1 LKRIIE
7 DKMKKIKYVV
17 GTIIFTVCFICVGWF
32 FDYILTGYD
41 NLYSKLMMLQLHEL
55 EENVDVVFVGSSHTY
70 MSLIPSITD
79 ELFESYTFNAGTSS
93 QRMDGSVMMIKE
105 VADDND
111 LKKVYLELFY
121 QIAVLDIS
129 YEDRTEISSTYVVAD
144 YISSPL
150 RRVNYFLHASSKEYW
165 INSFI
170 RPRRRW
176 TYFFDEEYVRTL
188 VKNKLSGNYNKYVNT
203 QDDTAT
209 EYYVDRGFVA
219 NLNVMSFEE
228 PENNT
233 VFVGEIPVESLNGSD
248 WEKSLNEAIDYCK
261 DNNIEITLFVTPMP
275 ECVIAGLD
283 NYQEY
288 HDYIQQIAL
297 DNNIELYDFN
307 FCKKEYFDASD
318 GNLFKDWEHTNLNGA
333 EKFSVIFGNVVTGKI
348 KKEDALFDTLDE
360 KLAADNF
367 TDY

>member
-1 LKRIIE
+1 
-7 DKMKKIKYVV
+7 
-17 GTIIFTVCFICVGWF
+17 
-32 FDYILTGYD
+32 
-41 NLYSKLMMLQLHEL
+41 
-55 EENVDVVFVGSSHTY
+55 
-70 MSLIPSITD
+70 
-79 ELFESYTFNAGTSS
+79 
-93 QRMDGSVMMIKE
+93 
-105 VADDND
+105 
-111 LKKVYLELFY
+111 
-121 QIAVLDIS
+121 
-129 YEDRTEISSTYVVAD
+129 
-144 YISSPL
+144 
-150 RRVNYFLHASSKEYW
+150 
-165 INSFI
+165 
-170 RPRRRW
+170 
-176 TYFFDEEYVRTL
+176 
-188 VKNKLSGNYNKYVNT
+188 
-203 QDDTAT
+203 
-209 EYYVDRGFVA
+209 
-219 NLNVMSFEE
+219 MSFEE